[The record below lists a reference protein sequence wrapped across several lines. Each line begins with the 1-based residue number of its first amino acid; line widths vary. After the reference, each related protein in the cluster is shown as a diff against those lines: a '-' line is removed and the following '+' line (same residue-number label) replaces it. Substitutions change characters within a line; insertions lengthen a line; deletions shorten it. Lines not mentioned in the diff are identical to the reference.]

1 MSEYAKRHFI
11 KLFRKKHKSAWE
23 KTLVTINNML
33 TRIEIYSKTSKV
45 NKIHCEEWC
54 YIAKCEFTIEWTG
67 ISTHT
72 SWNRIIVF
80 VDESNMEIHI
90 LLLYAK
96 TDVYWDNETSW
107 WQNEIKNNHK
117 EIAKIFTWL

>member
-1 MSEYAKRHFI
+1 MC
-11 KLFRKKHKSAWE
+11 
-23 KTLVTINNML
+23 TN
-33 TRIEIYSKTSKV
+33 
-45 NKIHCEEWC
+45 
-54 YIAKCEFTIEWTG
+54 
-67 ISTHT
+67 T

-96 TDVYWDNETSW
+96 TDVSWDNETAW

-117 EIAKIFTWL
+117 DIAKIFTWL